1 VDVNSQVRRPTAFR
15 RTTSLFTP
23 FDRWCRGSSI
33 VQIAT
38 GRKAGWNYVPRNAVN
53 AMLLVPFGI
62 LLPTSILAT
71 DWLQALSIWIGFNT
85 LIFAFLSLLQ
95 LFPPLQLA
103 SRWHRFA
110 QR

>member
-1 VDVNSQVRRPTAFR
+1 MSSDYVTDHTVRGVV
-15 RTTSLFTP
+15 S
-23 FDRWCRGSSI
+23 WSSI

-53 AMLLVPFGI
+53 AMLVPLGI
-62 LLPTSILAT
+62 LLPASILAT
-71 DWLQALSIWIGFNT
+71 DWYQALSIWVGFNT

-103 SRWHRFA
+103 ARWHRFA